1 LESPY
6 DALQFRADRPP
17 GQVLFHL
24 TYGPPNSSTIFYFH
38 GSPSSRLEWNLFASE
53 GLAEKLNIRV
63 IAPDRPGL
71 GLSDFQPGP
80 RIGDWPADVI
90 ALADDLGVA
99 RFAVLGYSGGGPYAA
114 SCALKIPERLTR
126 VGIVKRNGSI

>member
-24 TYGPPNSSTIFYFH
+24 THGPPNSSTIFYFH

-71 GLSDFQPGP
+71 GLSDFQPGR

>member
-1 LESPY
+1 
-6 DALQFRADRPP
+6 
-17 GQVLFHL
+17 
-24 TYGPPNSSTIFYFH
+24 
-38 GSPSSRLEWNLFASE
+38 
-53 GLAEKLNIRV
+53 
-63 IAPDRPGL
+63 
-71 GLSDFQPGP
+71 
-80 RIGDWPADVI
+80 VI